1 MRVDGRKANELRPVS
16 ITTGVQEFAEGS
28 VLIETGRTRVLC
40 AVSVEDGVPPFLRDS
55 GQGWVT
61 AEYSMLP
68 RSTNTRTRRE
78 TRPRGRTQEIQRLI
92 GRSLRA
98 AVDME
103 ALGERT
109 LIADCDVLQAD
120 GGTRTAAITGAYVA
134 VRLAVGALMRGG
146 GLSADPVRRAVAAT
160 SVGIVDGRALL
171 DLDYSED
178 YAADVDF
185 NVVMTDEGEFVEVQ
199 GTAESGAFSRSALD
213 EILALGALGTS
224 RLFEAQREAL
234 ARVVCAEPGNP

>member
-1 MRVDGRKANELRPVS
+1 MRADGRNADELRPVA
-16 ITTGVQEFAEGS
+16 IETGAQEFAEGS

-40 AVSVEDGVPPFLRDS
+40 AVSVEDGVPPFLR
-55 GQGWVT
+55 GAGRGWVT

-68 RSTNTRTRRE
+68 RSTHTRTRRE
-78 TRPRGRTQEIQRLI
+78 TKPRGRTQEIQRLI

-134 VRLAVGALMRGG
+134 VRLAVATLMKRGD
-146 GLSADPVRRAVAAT
+146 LAASPVRRAVAAT
-160 SVGIVDGRALL
+160 SVGIVEGRTLL
-171 DLDYSED
+171 DLDYAED
-178 YAADVDF
+178 DAADVDF

-199 GTAESGAFSRSALD
+199 GTAESGAFSRTALD

-224 RLFEAQREAL
+224 HLFEAQRKALGEA
-234 ARVVCAEPGNP
+234 